1 MPATEPLTGAS
12 VPVGS
17 DAPDI
22 AAIVTNAING
32 VADNTIPY
40 FTSTALRDSAYSTWV
55 ANGGAMRNGLTCHV
69 GTTRYVYISGAW
81 VPDAIGYQTKMMRAQ
96 RNVDTESFPN
106 NAWSVFSSDTNWSDS
121 GTDPWNM
128 RSTGGTLVAV
138 WTGWYQINATIWW
151 NNNATG
157 IRGLALQPAAGTN
170 VGEGAG
176 QRLDLARVPAATGGF
191 DTVVSGSHLTPLTAG
206 NTVQIAGFQNSG
218 AGLTVNAVRFS
229 AAYLGPN
236 T

>member
-1 MPATEPLTGAS
+1 VPTEPLTGSRYPDSSAAPN
-12 VPVGS
+12 VPQ
-17 DAPDI
+17 DI
-22 AAIVTNAING
+22 QNA
-32 VADNTIPY
+32 VFDLADNTIPH
-40 FTSTALRDSAYSTWV
+40 FGSTAVRDAAYASWV
-55 ANGGAMRNGLTCHV
+55 ANGGAMRNSLFCAV
-69 GTTRYVYISGAW
+69 GTTLYQYRSGAW
-81 VPDAIGYQTKMMRAQ
+81 EVVPTAYETRMMRAQ
-96 RNVDTESFPN
+96 RNVDTQSFPN
-106 NAWSVFSSDTNWSDS
+106 NTWSNFSSDTNWSES
-121 GTDPWNM
+121 DPWGM

-157 IRGLALQPAAGTN
+157 VRALALQPDAGTN

-176 QRLDLARVPAATGGF
+176 QRLDLARVNATSGGF
-191 DTVVSGSHLTPLTAG
+191 DTVVSGSHLTSLTAG